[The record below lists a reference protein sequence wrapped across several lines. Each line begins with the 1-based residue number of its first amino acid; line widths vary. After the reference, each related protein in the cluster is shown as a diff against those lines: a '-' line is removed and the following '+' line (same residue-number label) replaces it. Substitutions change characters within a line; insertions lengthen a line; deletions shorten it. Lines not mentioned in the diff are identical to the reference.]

1 MLFFVGLFPTKN
13 GIAQPKFIQNMGQFH
28 PNSIYQLNH
37 GAGKFYFEKNKVKYQ
52 LFEKNKLDEL
62 QENTNLHTMKTTF
75 LEMTPQNG
83 KVMFRH
89 SKK

>member
-1 MLFFVGLFPTKN
+1 MKGFKKRYVFIMLFVGLFPTKN

-37 GAGKFYFEKNKVKYQ
+37 GVGKFYFEKNKVKYQ

-62 QENTNLHTMKTTF
+62 KY
-75 LEMTPQNG
+75 G
-83 KVMFRH
+83 KSDDANIKIH
-89 SKK
+89 IK